1 MKLLMLTDGIAPF
14 VIGGMQKH
22 SYELVRHLASA
33 GHQITLVH
41 CIYNKSP
48 LPDSAQLTEAF
59 GEAASRNIE
68 FITMRFPQPA
78 WYPGHYVKESYI
90 FSKWIYD
97 KIRDRLMEFD
107 FIYAKGFTA
116 WYFLE
121 KKRKGQR
128 MPPVGIKFHGYEM
141 LQTPANLKMKLHNLI
156 LRGPVI
162 WNNKNADYIFSYGGK
177 ISEIIRS
184 IGVPDQKIIEIP
196 TGIESSWIRSHIAG
210 QNDDVCRF
218 IFIGRFERRKGI
230 EEINKALQ
238 RITSQKKWEFH
249 FVGPIPPSARLRLPQ
264 VTYHGSIT
272 DKNEL
277 MQLLDKCNVL
287 VAPSHSEGMPNVIME
302 AMSRGLA
309 VLTTDVGAITSVVSD
324 INGWFVTPGDDQT
337 LEASLTE
344 ILNLRRE
351 ELHQKQSAS
360 LEKIRQFSWDKI
372 AEDTA
377 RVISRVCN

>member
-1 MKLLMLTDGIAPF
+1 
-14 VIGGMQKH
+14 
-22 SYELVRHLASA
+22 
-33 GHQITLVH
+33 
-41 CIYNKSP
+41 
-48 LPDSAQLTEAF
+48 
-59 GEAASRNIE
+59 
-68 FITMRFPQPA
+68 
-78 WYPGHYVKESYI
+78 
-90 FSKWIYD
+90 
-97 KIRDRLMEFD
+97 
-107 FIYAKGFTA
+107 
-116 WYFLE
+116 
-121 KKRKGQR
+121 
-128 MPPVGIKFHGYEM
+128 
-141 LQTPANLKMKLHNLI
+141 
-156 LRGPVI
+156 
-162 WNNKNADYIFSYGGK
+162 
-177 ISEIIRS
+177 
-184 IGVPDQKIIEIP
+184 VPDQKIIEIP